1 MDCKLNRQC
10 KKYNSMDCN
19 NNCYPYIFL
28 HGDKG
33 NGGVWKTTNVPS
45 SYKGYLLETMPIKN
59 SIDNA
64 DIYLRL
70 CNYIQNSISFVL
82 DQRIGIYLFGGTGVG
97 KTTTAA
103 AILNEFVIERVR
115 LHLKGERKIKGQVGM
130 FIALSEFQNI
140 YNAQFRG
147 NFEVQSS
154 TAIKYYRYKQNMM
167 NCELLVVDDIAT
179 RDATESFTNELFE
192 IIDYRAVNGLTTIYT
207 SNVAIKDISKFL
219 GDRIASRI
227 EGTTKPLLLKGKD
240 NRIGRFTNGK

>member
-10 KKYNSMDCN
+10 KKYMTMDCN

-82 DQRIGIYLFGGTGVG
+82 DQRIGIYLFGSFPQFYFLFKAVMVRM
-97 KTTTAA
+97 KT
-103 AILNEFVIERVR
+103 
-115 LHLKGERKIKGQVGM
+115 IKM
-130 FIALSEFQNI
+130 DS
-140 YNAQFRG
+140 
-147 NFEVQSS
+147 
-154 TAIKYYRYKQNMM
+154 
-167 NCELLVVDDIAT
+167 
-179 RDATESFTNELFE
+179 
-192 IIDYRAVNGLTTIYT
+192 
-207 SNVAIKDISKFL
+207 
-219 GDRIASRI
+219 
-227 EGTTKPLLLKGKD
+227 
-240 NRIGRFTNGK
+240 